1 VSLIS
6 EVEVRRYQGSLAS
19 VICKTGLVRCMWL
32 AAISIIDLETMSQN
46 YSIYIR
52 DNAIYHMIA
61 GFVGKLDF
69 G

>member
-1 VSLIS
+1 
-6 EVEVRRYQGSLAS
+6 
-19 VICKTGLVRCMWL
+19 MWL